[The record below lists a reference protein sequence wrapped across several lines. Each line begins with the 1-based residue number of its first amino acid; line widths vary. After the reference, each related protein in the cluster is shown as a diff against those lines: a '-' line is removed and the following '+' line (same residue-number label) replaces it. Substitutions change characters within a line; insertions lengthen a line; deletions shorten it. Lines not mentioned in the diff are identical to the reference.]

1 MARPR
6 KFDRDAALQAAL
18 QVFWAKGFAGASA
31 EDLTQAMGI
40 GRQSLY
46 DTFGDKKRLYLEAL
60 DRYST
65 EQLSQ
70 HARTLNGPGRPAE
83 NLKALLVAFAEQ
95 PDDLRRLGCFGLNAI
110 CEFGQDDPEVRR
122 VSEAKGRVQD
132 SAFRRL
138 VEAGQKAGD
147 FDGALDTGAAARL
160 LAVTLA
166 GMKIQARAG
175 ATAPQLRE
183 VAELVVDRLKP
194 S

>member
-1 MARPR
+1 MARP
-6 KFDRDAALQAAL
+6 KTFDRDTALKVAME
-18 QVFWAKGFAGASA
+18 VFWAKGFAGASA

-60 DRYST
+60 ERYST

-70 HARTLNGPGRPAE
+70 HGRTLNGPGRPAE

-95 PDDLRRLGCFGLNAI
+95 SEDLRRLGCFGLNAI
-110 CEFGQDDPEVRR
+110 CEFGQDDPDVQR
-122 VSEAKGRVQD
+122 VSDTQGRVQD
-132 SAFRRL
+132 DAFRRL
-138 VEAGQKAGD
+138 VKAGQAAGD
-147 FDGALDTGAAARL
+147 FDAGIEVGAAARL

-175 ATAPQLRE
+175 ATAPELRE
-183 VAELVVDRLKP
+183 VAELMVDRLKP